1 MRSGAAAA
9 IAFVVALPAVA
20 QKSATPA
27 PSKDDVAKLQRENL
41 LLRQQAGLAQGK
53 EFYLVLDPAAKS
65 LSLNLRGATL
75 QTWSVMGIEAGAPQV
90 AFVSRGLPDDW
101 EGRIWQEG
109 NLDPERP
116 LDRFELE
123 APPVT
128 AEGTEVAVPI
138 PPTPEEKYPVPP
150 RYHIRFAGGL
160 SIEVIP
166 PGRAE
171 EAGLWRR
178 VGVGFSSWWH
188 DFKQAVATQPTD
200 RLRLRLVLGAKE
212 ADSLY
217 RALPPQTK
225 LIVVP
230 PAS

>member
-1 MRSGAAAA
+1 MRPALAAVALA
-9 IAFVVALPAVA
+9 VALPALA
-20 QKSATPA
+20 QKPA
-27 PSKDDVAKLQRENL
+27 VPSKDDVAKLQRETL
-41 LLRQQAGLAQGK
+41 LLRQQAELAKGK
-53 EFYLVLDPAAKS
+53 EFYLLLDPAAQT

-75 QTWSVMGIEAGAPQV
+75 QTWTVVGIEAGAPRV
-90 AFVSRGLPDDW
+90 AFVSRGLPDEW
-101 EGRIWQEG
+101 EGRVWQEG
-109 NLDPERP
+109 TLDPERP

-171 EAGLWRR
+171 EAGFWKRLST
-178 VGVGFSSWWH
+178 GFSTWWH
-188 DFKQAVATQPTD
+188 DFRQAVSSEPED
-200 RLRLRLVLGAKE
+200 KLRLRLTLGAKE

-217 RALPPQTK
+217 RALPPNTK
-225 LIVVP
+225 LMVVP

>member
-1 MRSGAAAA
+1 MRGALAA
-9 IAFVVALPAVA
+9 VALSIALPSLA
-20 QKSATPA
+20 QKPASPA

-41 LLRQQAGLAQGK
+41 LLRQQTDLAKGK
-53 EFYLVLDPAAKS
+53 EFYLLLDPAAKS

-75 QTWSVMGIEAGAPQV
+75 QSWSVVGIEAGAPRV

-101 EGRIWQEG
+101 EGRIWPDG

-128 AEGTEVAVPI
+128 PEGTEVAVPI
-138 PPTPEEKYPVPP
+138 PPTPEEKYPVPA

-171 EAGLWRR
+171 EAGLWSRL
-178 VGVGFSSWWH
+178 GTGFSSWWH
-188 DFKQAVATQPTD
+188 DFRQAVATEPTD
-200 RLRLRLVLGAKE
+200 RLRLRIVLGTKD

-217 RALPPQTK
+217 RALPPNTK
-225 LIVVP
+225 LMVIP

>member
-1 MRSGAAAA
+1 MRRA
-9 IAFVVALPAVA
+9 IAAVALGLTLPAFA
-20 QKSATPA
+20 QKSPA
-27 PSKDDVAKLQRENL
+27 PSKDDVAKLQRATL
-41 LLRQQAGLAQGK
+41 LLRQQAELAQGK
-53 EFYLVLDPAAKS
+53 DFYLLLDPAARS

-75 QTWSVMGIEAGAPQV
+75 QTWAVAGIEAGAPRV
-90 AFVSRGLPDDW
+90 AFVSRGVPDDW
-101 EGRIWQEG
+101 EGRIWDAG
-109 NLDPERP
+109 KLDPERP

-128 AEGTEVAVPI
+128 KEGTEVNVPI

-160 SIEVIP
+160 SIEVMP

-171 EAGLWRR
+171 EAGLWKRW
-178 VGVGFSSWWH
+178 GTGLSTWWH
-188 DFKQAVATQPTD
+188 DFRQAVASEPTD
-200 RLRLRLVLGAKE
+200 RLRLRLTLGTKE

-217 RALPPQTK
+217 RALPPNTK
-225 LIVVP
+225 LMVIP